1 MNEMKS
7 YEFTPQRVCARKITF
22 DLDEEKRIH
31 HLKFQGGCPGNL
43 SAIGQ
48 LLEGRSAREAADIL
62 RGNECAGK
70 GTSCADQ
77 LSKAL
82 EKALSE

>member
-43 SAIGQ
+43 SAIGK
-48 LLEGRSAREAADIL
+48 LLEGRSAQEAADIHKK
-62 RGNECAGK
+62 NKKTGK

-82 EKALSE
+82 E

>member
-43 SAIGQ
+43 SAIG
-48 LLEGRSAREAADIL
+48 
-62 RGNECAGK
+62 
-70 GTSCADQ
+70 
-77 LSKAL
+77 
-82 EKALSE
+82 